1 MLGHPAVADV
11 AVIGLPDKE
20 AGELPMAFVVVKPQV
35 TLTEEEIVKFVE
47 GNKDYVEHFK
57 LIYASY
63 RSLHFFIHNPVNL
76 CCDYDSK

>member
-11 AVIGLPDKE
+11 AVIGLPDEE

-35 TLTEEEIVKFVE
+35 TVTDEEIVKFVE

-57 LIYASY
+57 LI
-63 RSLHFFIHNPVNL
+63 
-76 CCDYDSK
+76 